1 MNKKKL
7 AVILPGTG
15 YTPFMPLLFY
25 AANSAEEKGYDI
37 CWVDYCPIFAE
48 AKPRGADGMNAALE
62 KAFQY
67 AEEKLDAI
75 RYDEYET
82 VVFIG
87 KSLGTIVGAK
97 YAAQHNCTPDQVW
110 YTPVPEAYEYVKG
123 NVLAFMGDR
132 DHVMNAEEA
141 RKKAAEKNLPLHVY
155 PNADHSLATGNT
167 LTDLDI
173 LKDVM
178 TVTGDFLK

>member
-25 AANSAEEKGYDI
+25 AANSAEERGYDI

-48 AKPRGADGMNAALE
+48 AKSRGADGMSAAMK

-87 KSLGTIVGAK
+87 KI
-97 YAAQHNCTPDQVW
+97 H
-110 YTPVPEAYEYVKG
+110 
-123 NVLAFMGDR
+123 
-132 DHVMNAEEA
+132 
-141 RKKAAEKNLPLHVY
+141 
-155 PNADHSLATGNT
+155 
-167 LTDLDI
+167 
-173 LKDVM
+173 DV
-178 TVTGDFLK
+178 